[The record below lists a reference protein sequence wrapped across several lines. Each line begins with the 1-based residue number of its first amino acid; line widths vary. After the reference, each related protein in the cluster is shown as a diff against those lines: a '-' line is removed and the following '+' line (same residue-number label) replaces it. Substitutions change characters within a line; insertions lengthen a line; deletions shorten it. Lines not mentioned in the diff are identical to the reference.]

1 MKIPVRRVA
10 TTAVLAVGLTIGTAS
25 AAMAAFEKAG
35 GGEWTHGISND
46 TVYSNY
52 YHRDVCHGSTA
63 VGTKTVRAEADAGL
77 TSRASAPEAW
87 TNNQTYWR
95 NTC

>member
-1 MKIPVRRVA
+1 
-10 TTAVLAVGLTIGTAS
+10 
-25 AAMAAFEKAG
+25 MAAFKEIG
-35 GGEWTHGISND
+35 GGEWTHGVSGG

-63 VGTKTVRAEADAGL
+63 VGKYVDRAEANAGR
-77 TSRASAPEAW
+77 TSRAKAPEAW